1 MEPNTY
7 SSELYHHGVI
17 GMKWGVRRY
26 QNKDGSLINK
36 KRTTSN
42 SAEGRKS
49 APKKKVEAK
58 TKKTKTKTKKSS
70 KPKTAKP
77 KKKRLSEM
85 TDAEINERLER
96 MALEKKYR
104 DAQREERAQSRGKI
118 FAMNCLESIGKNVIV
133 NLGTQAG
140 NHMVGN
146 AINRLAGVSSDDAN
160 KRIVNP
166 QKGQTDKK

>member
-1 MEPNTY
+1 METNTY
-7 SSELYHHGVI
+7 SSELYHHGVL

-36 KRTTSN
+36 NRTTS
-42 SAEGRKS
+42 SSTFRRKP
-49 APKKKVEAK
+49 ATK
-58 TKKTKTKTKKSS
+58 KKTKTKTSS
-70 KPKTAKP
+70 VSKTAKP

-85 TDAEINERLER
+85 TNDEINERLER

-104 DAQREERAQSRGKI
+104 DAQRDEIAQNRGKN

-140 NHMVGN
+140 NHIVGN
-146 AINRLAGVSSDDAN
+146 AINRLGGVASDDEKN
-160 KRIVNP
+160 RIVNP
-166 QKGQTDKK
+166 QKGQSDKK

>member
-1 MEPNTY
+1 MEPNGY
-7 SSELYHHGVI
+7 SSELCHHGVI

-36 KRTTSN
+36 KRTTS
-42 SAEGRKS
+42 SSDEGRKS
-49 APKKKVEAK
+49 AAK
-58 TKKTKTKTKKSS
+58 KKTKAKTSS
-70 KPKTAKP
+70 VSKTAKP

-104 DAQREERAQSRGKI
+104 DAQREEMAQSRGKK
-118 FAMNCLESIGKNVIV
+118 FAMDCLETIGKNVIT

-140 NHMVGN
+140 NHIVGN
-146 AINRLAGVSSDDAN
+146 VINRLAGVSSDDAN

-166 QKGQTDKK
+166 QKGQSDKK

>member
-7 SSELYHHGVI
+7 SSELYHHGVL

-36 KRTTSN
+36 KRTTSK

-49 APKKKVEAK
+49 APKKK
-58 TKKTKTKTKKSS
+58 TKTKTSS
-70 KPKTAKP
+70 ASKTAKP

-104 DAQREERAQSRGKI
+104 DAQRDAMSQSRGKN

-140 NHMVGN
+140 NHIVGN
-146 AINRLAGVSSDDAN
+146 AINRLGGVASDDEKN
-160 KRIVNP
+160 RIVNP
-166 QKGQTDKK
+166 QKGQSDKK

>member
-7 SSELYHHGVI
+7 SSELYHHGVL

-49 APKKKVEAK
+49 APKKK
-58 TKKTKTKTKKSS
+58 TKTKTKTSS
-70 KPKTAKP
+70 VSKTAKP

-85 TDAEINERLER
+85 TNDEINERLER

-104 DAQREERAQSRGKI
+104 DAQRDEIAQNRGKN

-140 NHMVGN
+140 NHIVGN
-146 AINRLAGVSSDDAN
+146 AINRLGGVESDDE
-160 KRIVNP
+160 KHRIVNP
-166 QKGQTDKK
+166 QKGQSDKK

>member
-7 SSELYHHGVI
+7 SSELYHHGVL

-49 APKKKVEAK
+49 APKKK
-58 TKKTKTKTKKSS
+58 TKAKTKKSS

-104 DAQREERAQSRGKI
+104 DAQREEMAQSRGKK
-118 FAMNCLESIGKNVIV
+118 FAMDCLETIGKNVIT

-140 NHMVGN
+140 NHIVGN

-166 QKGQTDKK
+166 QKGQSDKK

>member
-1 MEPNTY
+1 MGPNTY
-7 SSELYHHGVI
+7 SSELYHHGVL

-42 SAEGRKS
+42 SVEGRKS
-49 APKKKVEAK
+49 APKKK
-58 TKKTKTKTKKSS
+58 TKTKTSS
-70 KPKTAKP
+70 VSKTAKP

-85 TDAEINERLER
+85 TNDEINERLER

-104 DAQREERAQSRGKI
+104 DAQRDEIAQNRGKN

-140 NHMVGN
+140 NHIVGN
-146 AINRLAGVSSDDAN
+146 AINRLGGVESDDE
-160 KRIVNP
+160 KHRIVNP
-166 QKGQTDKK
+166 QKGQSDKK

>member
-1 MEPNTY
+1 METNTY
-7 SSELYHHGVI
+7 SSELYHHGVL

-36 KRTTSN
+36 KRTTSK

-49 APKKKVEAK
+49 APN
-58 TKKTKTKTKKSS
+58 KKTKTKTSS
-70 KPKTAKP
+70 VSKTAKS

-85 TDAEINERLER
+85 TNDEINERLER

-104 DAQREERAQSRGKI
+104 DAQKDKMAQSRGKN

-140 NHMVGN
+140 NHIVGN
-146 AINRLAGVSSDDAN
+146 AINRLGGVASDDEKN
-160 KRIVNP
+160 RIVNP
-166 QKGQTDKK
+166 QKGQSDKK

>member
-36 KRTTSN
+36 KRIISS
-42 SAEGRKS
+42 SAEGRKP
-49 APKKKVEAK
+49 AAKKKTKAK
-58 TKKTKTKTKKSS
+58 TKTSS
-70 KPKTAKP
+70 VSKTAKP

-96 MALEKKYR
+96 MALEKNYR
-104 DAQREERAQSRGKI
+104 DAQKEAAEAAQSRGQK
-118 FAMNCLESIGKNVIV
+118 FAMKCLESIGEKVIT
-133 NLGTQAG
+133 NIGTQVG
-140 NHMVGN
+140 NHFFGEG
-146 AINRLAGVSSDDAN
+146 INRLAGVASDDVN
-160 KRIVNP
+160 NRIVNP
-166 QKGQTDKK
+166 QKGQSDKK

>member
-1 MEPNTY
+1 MEPDTY
-7 SSELYHHGVI
+7 SSELYHHGVL

-36 KRTTSN
+36 KRTTSK

-49 APKKKVEAK
+49 AAK
-58 TKKTKTKTKKSS
+58 KKTKTKTSS
-70 KPKTAKP
+70 VSKTTKP

-104 DAQREERAQSRGKI
+104 DAQKEKMAQSRGKK
-118 FAMNCLESIGKNVIV
+118 FAMDCLESIGKNVII

-140 NHMVGN
+140 NHVVGN

-166 QKGQTDKK
+166 QKGQSDKK

>member
-1 MEPNTY
+1 MEPSTY
-7 SSELYHHGVI
+7 SSELYHHGVL

-49 APKKKVEAK
+49 APKKKAK
-58 TKKTKTKTKKSS
+58 TKTSS
-70 KPKTAKP
+70 VSKTAKP

-85 TDAEINERLER
+85 TDSEIKEHLER

-104 DAQREERAQSRGKI
+104 DAQREEMAQSRGKK
-118 FAMNCLESIGKNVIV
+118 FAMDCLETIGKNVIT

-140 NHMVGN
+140 NHIVGN
-146 AINRLAGVSSDDAN
+146 AINRLAGVSSDDSN

>member
-7 SSELYHHGVI
+7 SSELYHHGVL

-36 KRTTSN
+36 KRTTSS

-49 APKKKVEAK
+49 AAK
-58 TKKTKTKTKKSS
+58 KKTKAKTKKSS
-70 KPKTAKP
+70 KQKTVKP

-104 DAQREERAQSRGKI
+104 DAQREEMAQSRGKK
-118 FAMNCLESIGKNVIV
+118 FAMDCLETIGKNVIT

-140 NHMVGN
+140 NHIVGN

>member
-36 KRTTSN
+36 KRTTS
-42 SAEGRKS
+42 SSTLGRKP
-49 APKKKVEAK
+49 ATK
-58 TKKTKTKTKKSS
+58 KKTKTKTSS
-70 KPKTAKP
+70 VSKTAKP

-96 MALEKKYR
+96 MALEKKYY
-104 DAQREERAQSRGKI
+104 DTQREAAEAAQSRGQK
-118 FAMNCLESIGKNVIV
+118 FAMKCLESIGEKVIT
-133 NLGTQAG
+133 NIGTQVG
-140 NHMVGN
+140 NHFFGEG
-146 AINRLAGVSSDDAN
+146 INKLAGVASDDVN
-160 KRIVNP
+160 NRIVNP
-166 QKGQTDKK
+166 QKGQSDKK

>member
-7 SSELYHHGVI
+7 SSELYHHGVL

-49 APKKKVEAK
+49 APKKK
-58 TKKTKTKTKKSS
+58 TKTKTSS
-70 KPKTAKP
+70 VSKTAKP

-85 TDAEINERLER
+85 TNDEINERLER

-104 DAQREERAQSRGKI
+104 DAQRDEIAQNRGKN

-140 NHMVGN
+140 NHIVGN
-146 AINRLAGVSSDDAN
+146 AINRLGGVASDDEKN
-160 KRIVNP
+160 RIVNP
-166 QKGQTDKK
+166 QKGQSDKK

>member
-7 SSELYHHGVI
+7 LSELYHHGVI

-49 APKKKVEAK
+49 APKKKN
-58 TKKTKTKTKKSS
+58 KTKKSS
-70 KPKTAKP
+70 EPKTAKP

-96 MALEKKYR
+96 MTLEKKYR
-104 DAQREERAQSRGKI
+104 DAQRDEMAQSRGKN

-140 NHMVGN
+140 NHIVGN

-166 QKGQTDKK
+166 QKGQSDKK

>member
-1 MEPNTY
+1 MEPSTY
-7 SSELYHHGVI
+7 SSELYHHGVL

-36 KRTTSN
+36 KRTTSK
-42 SAEGRKS
+42 SAEGRKP
-49 APKKKVEAK
+49 AAK
-58 TKKTKTKTKKSS
+58 KKTKVKTKKSS
-70 KPKTAKP
+70 KQKTVKP

-104 DAQREERAQSRGKI
+104 DAQREEMAQSRGKK
-118 FAMNCLESIGKNVIV
+118 FAMDCLETIGKNVIT

-140 NHMVGN
+140 NHIVGN

>member
-1 MEPNTY
+1 MEPSNY
-7 SSELYHHGVI
+7 SSELYHHGVL

-49 APKKKVEAK
+49 APKKK
-58 TKKTKTKTKKSS
+58 TKTKTKTSS
-70 KPKTAKP
+70 VSKTAKP

-85 TDAEINERLER
+85 TNDEINERLER

-104 DAQREERAQSRGKI
+104 DAQRDEISQNRGKN

-140 NHMVGN
+140 NHIVGN
-146 AINRLAGVSSDDAN
+146 AINRLGGVASDDEKN
-160 KRIVNP
+160 RIVNP
-166 QKGQTDKK
+166 QKGQSDKK

>member
-7 SSELYHHGVI
+7 SSELYHHGVL

-49 APKKKVEAK
+49 EPK
-58 TKKTKTKTKKSS
+58 KKTKTKTSS
-70 KPKTAKP
+70 VSKTAKP

-85 TDAEINERLER
+85 TNDEINERLER

-104 DAQREERAQSRGKI
+104 DAQRDVMSQSRGKN

-140 NHMVGN
+140 NHIVGN
-146 AINRLAGVSSDDAN
+146 AINRLGGVASDDDKN
-160 KRIVNP
+160 RIVNP
-166 QKGQTDKK
+166 QKGQSDKK

>member
-1 MEPNTY
+1 MEPDTY
-7 SSELYHHGVI
+7 SSELYHHGVL

-36 KRTTSN
+36 KRTTSK

-49 APKKKVEAK
+49 VPKKEA
-58 TKKTKTKTKKSS
+58 KTKKSS

-85 TDAEINERLER
+85 TDAEINERLDR

-104 DAQREERAQSRGKI
+104 DAQREEMAQSRGKK
-118 FAMNCLESIGKNVIV
+118 FAMDCLESIGKNVII

-140 NHMVGN
+140 NHVVGN

>member
-7 SSELYHHGVI
+7 SSELYHHGVL

-42 SAEGRKS
+42 SAEGRNS
-49 APKKKVEAK
+49 APK
-58 TKKTKTKTKKSS
+58 KKTKTKTSS
-70 KPKTAKP
+70 VSKNARPKR
-77 KKKRLSEM
+77 KRLSEM
-85 TDAEINERLER
+85 TNDEINEHLER

-104 DAQREERAQSRGKI
+104 DAQRDTMSQSRGKN

-140 NHMVGN
+140 NHIVGN
-146 AINRLAGVSSDDAN
+146 AINRLGGVASDDEKN
-160 KRIVNP
+160 RIVNP
-166 QKGQTDKK
+166 QKGQSDKK

>member
-36 KRTTSN
+36 KRTTSS
-42 SAEGRKS
+42 SAEGRKP
-49 APKKKVEAK
+49 AAK
-58 TKKTKTKTKKSS
+58 KKTKTKTSS
-70 KPKTAKP
+70 VSKTAKP

-85 TDAEINERLER
+85 TNDEINERLDR

-104 DAQREERAQSRGKI
+104 DAQREEIAQNRGKK
-118 FAMNCLESIGKNVIV
+118 FAMDCLEIVGKNVIT

-140 NHMVGN
+140 NHIVGN
-146 AINRLAGVSSDDAN
+146 AVNRLAGVSSDDAN

-166 QKGQTDKK
+166 QKGQSDKK

>member
-1 MEPNTY
+1 MEPDTY
-7 SSELYHHGVI
+7 SSELYHHGVL

-49 APKKKVEAK
+49 APKKK
-58 TKKTKTKTKKSS
+58 TKTKTSS
-70 KPKTAKP
+70 VSKTAKP

-104 DAQREERAQSRGKI
+104 DAQKEAAEAAQSRGQK
-118 FAMNCLESIGKNVIV
+118 FAMKCLESIGEKVIT
-133 NLGTQAG
+133 NIGTQVG
-140 NHMVGN
+140 NHFFGEG
-146 AINRLAGVSSDDAN
+146 INKLAGVASDDVN
-160 KRIVNP
+160 NRIVNP
-166 QKGQTDKK
+166 QKGQSDKK

>member
-7 SSELYHHGVI
+7 SSELYHHGVL

-36 KRTTSN
+36 KRMTSN

-49 APKKKVEAK
+49 APKKK
-58 TKKTKTKTKKSS
+58 TKTKTSS
-70 KPKTAKP
+70 VSKTMKP

-104 DAQREERAQSRGKI
+104 DAQKEAAEAAQSRGQK
-118 FAMNCLESIGKNVIV
+118 FAMKCLESIGEKVIT
-133 NLGTQAG
+133 NIGTQVG
-140 NHMVGN
+140 NHFFGEG
-146 AINRLAGVSSDDAN
+146 INRLAGVASDDVN
-160 KRIVNP
+160 NRIVNP
-166 QKGQTDKK
+166 QKGQSDKK

>member
-7 SSELYHHGVI
+7 SSELYHHGVL

-36 KRTTSN
+36 KRTTSK
-42 SAEGRKS
+42 SVEGRKS
-49 APKKKVEAK
+49 APKKK
-58 TKKTKTKTKKSS
+58 TKTKTSS
-70 KPKTAKP
+70 VSKTAKP

-104 DAQREERAQSRGKI
+104 DAQKEAAEAAQSRGQK
-118 FAMNCLESIGKNVIV
+118 FTMKCLESIGEKVIT
-133 NLGTQAG
+133 NIGTQVG
-140 NHMVGN
+140 NHFFGEG
-146 AINRLAGVSSDDAN
+146 INRLAGVASDDVN
-160 KRIVNP
+160 NRIVNP
-166 QKGQTDKK
+166 QKGQSDKK

>member
-1 MEPNTY
+1 MESNSY
-7 SSELYHHGVI
+7 SSELYHHGVL

-36 KRTTSN
+36 KRATS
-42 SAEGRKS
+42 SSTEGRKP
-49 APKKKVEAK
+49 AAKK
-58 TKKTKTKTKKSS
+58 KTKTKKSS
-70 KPKTAKP
+70 KSKISKP
-77 KKKRLSEM
+77 RKKRLSEM
-85 TDAEINERLER
+85 TDAEITERIER

-104 DAQREERAQSRGKI
+104 DAKKEAAEQSRGKK
-118 FAMNCLESIGKNVIV
+118 FAMDCLETIGKNVIT

-140 NHMVGN
+140 NHIVGD

-166 QKGQTDKK
+166 QKGQSDKK

>member
-7 SSELYHHGVI
+7 SSELYHHGVL

-42 SAEGRKS
+42 SAEGRES
-49 APKKKVEAK
+49 APKN
-58 TKKTKTKTKKSS
+58 KTKTKTSS
-70 KPKTAKP
+70 VSKTAKP

-85 TDAEINERLER
+85 TNDEINERLER

-104 DAQREERAQSRGKI
+104 DAQRDEIVQNRGKN

-140 NHMVGN
+140 NHIVGN
-146 AINRLAGVSSDDAN
+146 AINRLGGVASDDEKN
-160 KRIVNP
+160 RIVNP
-166 QKGQTDKK
+166 QKGQSDKK

>member
-36 KRTTSN
+36 KRTTSS
-42 SAEGRKS
+42 SAEGRKP
-49 APKKKVEAK
+49 AAK
-58 TKKTKTKTKKSS
+58 KKTKAKTKKSS

-104 DAQREERAQSRGKI
+104 DAQREEMAQSRGKK
-118 FAMNCLESIGKNVIV
+118 FAMDCLETIGKRVIT

-140 NHMVGN
+140 NHIVGN

-166 QKGQTDKK
+166 QKGQSDKK

>member
-1 MEPNTY
+1 MEPSTY
-7 SSELYHHGVI
+7 SSELYHHGVL

-36 KRTTSN
+36 KRTTSK
-42 SAEGRKS
+42 SVEGRKS
-49 APKKKVEAK
+49 AQKKKAK
-58 TKKTKTKTKKSS
+58 TKTSS
-70 KPKTAKP
+70 VSKTAKP

-104 DAQREERAQSRGKI
+104 DAQKEKMAQSRGKK
-118 FAMNCLESIGKNVIV
+118 FAMDCLESIGKNVII

-140 NHMVGN
+140 NHIVGN

-166 QKGQTDKK
+166 QKGQSDKK

>member
-7 SSELYHHGVI
+7 SSELYHHGVL

-36 KRTTSN
+36 KRTTSS
-42 SAEGRKS
+42 SAVGRES
-49 APKKKVEAK
+49 VANKKVEAK
-58 TKKTKTKTKKSS
+58 TKKSS
-70 KPKTAKP
+70 KQKTVKP

-85 TDAEINERLER
+85 TDVEINERLER

-104 DAQREERAQSRGKI
+104 DAQREEKAQSRGKK

-140 NHMVGN
+140 NHIVGN
-146 AINRLAGVSSDDAN
+146 AINRLGGVASDDE
-160 KRIVNP
+160 KRRIVNP
-166 QKGQTDKK
+166 QKGQSDKK

>member
-7 SSELYHHGVI
+7 SSELYHHGVL

-42 SAEGRKS
+42 SNEGRKS
-49 APKKKVEAK
+49 APKKK
-58 TKKTKTKTKKSS
+58 TKTKTSS
-70 KPKTAKP
+70 ASKTAKP

-85 TDAEINERLER
+85 TNDEINERLER
-96 MALEKKYR
+96 MSLEKKYR
-104 DAQREERAQSRGKI
+104 DAQRDEIAQNRGKN

-140 NHMVGN
+140 NHIVGN
-146 AINRLAGVSSDDAN
+146 AINRLGGVASDDE
-160 KRIVNP
+160 KHRIVNP
-166 QKGQTDKK
+166 QKGQSDKK

>member
-1 MEPNTY
+1 MGPNTY
-7 SSELYHHGVI
+7 SSELYHHGVL

-49 APKKKVEAK
+49 APKKK
-58 TKKTKTKTKKSS
+58 TKTKTKTSS
-70 KPKTAKP
+70 VSKTAKP

-85 TDAEINERLER
+85 TNDEINERLER

-104 DAQREERAQSRGKI
+104 DAQRDEIAQNRGKN

-140 NHMVGN
+140 NHIVGN
-146 AINRLAGVSSDDAN
+146 AINRLGGVESDDE
-160 KRIVNP
+160 KHRIVNP
-166 QKGQTDKK
+166 QKGQSDKK

>member
-7 SSELYHHGVI
+7 SSELYHHGVL

-49 APKKKVEAK
+49 APN
-58 TKKTKTKTKKSS
+58 KKTKTKTSS
-70 KPKTAKP
+70 VSKTEKP

-85 TDAEINERLER
+85 TNDEINERLER

-104 DAQREERAQSRGKI
+104 DAQKDKIAQNRGKK
-118 FAMNCLESIGKNVIV
+118 FAMDCLETIGKNVIT

-140 NHMVGN
+140 NHIAGN

-166 QKGQTDKK
+166 QKGQSDKK

>member
-7 SSELYHHGVI
+7 SSELYHHGVL

-36 KRTTSN
+36 KRTTSS
-42 SAEGRKS
+42 SAEGHKP
-49 APKKKVEAK
+49 AAK
-58 TKKTKTKTKKSS
+58 KKTKAKTKKSS

-104 DAQREERAQSRGKI
+104 DAQREEIAQSRGKK
-118 FAMNCLESIGKNVIV
+118 FAMDCLESIGKNVII

-140 NHMVGN
+140 NHVVGN

>member
-7 SSELYHHGVI
+7 SSELYHHGVL

-36 KRTTSN
+36 KRTTS
-42 SAEGRKS
+42 SSTVDRKS
-49 APKKKVEAK
+49 APKKKTKAK
-58 TKKTKTKTKKSS
+58 TNKSS

-96 MALEKKYR
+96 MNLEKKYR
-104 DAQREERAQSRGKI
+104 DAQRDEMAQSRGKN

-140 NHMVGN
+140 NHIVGN

>member
-26 QNKDGSLINK
+26 KNKDGSLINK
-36 KRTTSN
+36 KRKASSSTLD
-42 SAEGRKS
+42 RKP
-49 APKKKVEAK
+49 AVN
-58 TKKTKTKTKKSS
+58 KKTKTKAKTKESS

-96 MALEKKYR
+96 MTLEKKYR
-104 DAQREERAQSRGKI
+104 DAQRDEMAQSRGKN

-140 NHMVGN
+140 NHIVGN

-166 QKGQTDKK
+166 QKGQSDKK

>member
-7 SSELYHHGVI
+7 LSELYHHGVL

-42 SAEGRKS
+42 SVEGRKS
-49 APKKKVEAK
+49 APKKK
-58 TKKTKTKTKKSS
+58 TKTKTSS
-70 KPKTAKP
+70 VSKTAKP

-85 TDAEINERLER
+85 TNDEINERLER

-104 DAQREERAQSRGKI
+104 DAQRDEIAQNRGKN

-140 NHMVGN
+140 NHIVGN
-146 AINRLAGVSSDDAN
+146 AINRLGGVESDDE
-160 KRIVNP
+160 KHRIVNP
-166 QKGQTDKK
+166 QKGQSDKK

>member
-36 KRTTSN
+36 KRTTSS
-42 SAEGRKS
+42 SAEGRKP
-49 APKKKVEAK
+49 AAK
-58 TKKTKTKTKKSS
+58 KKTKTKTSS
-70 KPKTAKP
+70 VSKTVKP

-96 MALEKKYR
+96 MTLEKKYR
-104 DAQREERAQSRGKI
+104 DAQREEMAQSRGKK
-118 FAMNCLESIGKNVIV
+118 FAMDCLETIGKNVII

-140 NHMVGN
+140 NHIVGN

-166 QKGQTDKK
+166 QKGQSDKK

>member
-1 MEPNTY
+1 METNTY
-7 SSELYHHGVI
+7 SSELYHHGVL

-26 QNKDGSLINK
+26 QNKDGSLINN

-49 APKKKVEAK
+49 APKN
-58 TKKTKTKTKKSS
+58 KTKTKTSS
-70 KPKTAKP
+70 VSKTAKP

-85 TDAEINERLER
+85 TNDEINERLER

-104 DAQREERAQSRGKI
+104 DAQKDAMSQSRGKN

-140 NHMVGN
+140 NHIVGN
-146 AINRLAGVSSDDAN
+146 AINRLGGVASDDEKN
-160 KRIVNP
+160 RIVNP
-166 QKGQTDKK
+166 QKGQSDKK